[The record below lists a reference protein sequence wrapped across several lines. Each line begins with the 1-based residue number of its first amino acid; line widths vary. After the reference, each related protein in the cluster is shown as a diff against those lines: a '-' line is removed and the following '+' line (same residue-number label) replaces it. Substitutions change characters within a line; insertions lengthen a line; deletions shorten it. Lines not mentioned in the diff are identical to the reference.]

1 MDGGNVTD
9 SGKFGGDE
17 VQGAKMHHEEQGLDQ
32 LYRDVIFEH
41 YRRPH
46 NKGAIEGA
54 QIVTKGNNPV
64 CGDRVTI
71 YGKINGDKLE
81 DVHFDGKGCAICIA
95 SSSLMTEALRG
106 KSLAEAGKIADHF
119 KAMMRNE
126 VPFEVIANLPDME
139 ALEGVRK
146 FSVRVKCA
154 TLAWTTIKNGIVEYQ
169 AGQRGETSTEESCAT

>member
-1 MDGGNVTD
+1 MSNEADQKIGD
-9 SGKFGGDE
+9 SG
-17 VQGAKMHHEEQGLDQ
+17 VPGARAHHEEGALDQ

-46 NKGAIEGA
+46 NKGVVEGA

-71 YGKINGDKLE
+71 YGKVGSDGKLE
-81 DVHFDGKGCAICIA
+81 QVGFDGKGCAICIA
-95 SSSLMTEALRG
+95 SSSLMTEAVRG
-106 KSLAEAGKIADHF
+106 KSLSEAGKISDHF

-126 VPFEVIANLPDME
+126 APFEVPENLPDME

-154 TLAWTTIKNGIVEYQ
+154 TLAWTTLKNGILAYQ
-169 AGQRGETSTEESCAT
+169 AGRGPSSTEESCTTE

>member
-1 MDGGNVTD
+1 
-9 SGKFGGDE
+9 
-17 VQGAKMHHEEQGLDQ
+17 

-46 NKGAIEGA
+46 NKGVIDGA

-71 YGKINGDKLE
+71 YGKVRDGKLE
-81 DVHFDGKGCAICIA
+81 DVRFDGKGCAICIA
-95 SSSLMTEALRG
+95 SSSMMTEAVRG
-106 KSLAEAGKIADHF
+106 KSLEEAGKVSDHF

-126 VPFEVIANLPDME
+126 VPFEVPADIPDME

-146 FSVRVKCA
+146 FSVRVK
-154 TLAWTTIKNGIVEYQ
+154 
-169 AGQRGETSTEESCAT
+169 